1 MTQKT
6 TLLAGDIGGTKTLL
20 GLYEADGGRLG
31 LQHKERY
38 RSGDYPRL
46 ADIVQ
51 KFLKDRKMKHA
62 PRSACFGIAGPCQ
75 GGVCVTRNLPW
86 VVNAEE
92 LQQDI
97 GFEKVFLINDFES
110 IVYGIPHL
118 STSDLDTLKTGV
130 KDPVGNIAVIGAG
143 TGLGEGFAM
152 YDPSLKRYRVY
163 PSEGGHTDFAP
174 KNDEEVALLEYLR
187 RQYGHVSYERVISG
201 TGLINIYSF
210 LTAGGMDEAAAEL
223 DAEIRQSSDPAA
235 AISEYATSGRS
246 EMCRRALAIFASVY
260 GSEAGNLALKILPA
274 GGVYLAGGIAAK
286 IREFLHEGVFVAS
299 FLNKG
304 RSRGLLEN
312 LPVSIILN
320 PDVGL
325 IGAAGK
331 CLDEGAR

>member
-1 MTQKT
+1 MAERT

-20 GLYEADGGRLG
+20 GLYESDAERLR

-38 RSGDYPRL
+38 PSADYPRL
-46 ADIVQ
+46 GDIVE
-51 KFLKDRKMKHA
+51 KFLKERNVERA
-62 PRSACFGIAGPCQ
+62 PRSACFGIAGPCR
-75 GGVCVTRNLPW
+75 GGVCVARNLPW

-97 GFEKVFLINDFES
+97 GLDKVHLINDFES
-110 IVYGIPHL
+110 VVYGIPYL
-118 STSDLDTLKTGV
+118 APTDLDVLKKGV
-130 KDPVGNIAVIGAG
+130 KDPLGNIAVIGAG
-143 TGLGEGFAM
+143 TGLGEGFAA
-152 YDPSLKRYRVY
+152 YDASLKRYRVF
-163 PSEGGHTDFAP
+163 PSEGGHADFAP
-174 KNDEEVALLEYLR
+174 RNDEEVALLKYLQK
-187 RQYGHVSYERVISG
+187 QYNHVSYERVLSG

-210 LTAGGMDEAAAEL
+210 LTSDGMDPATAEL
-223 DAEIRQSSDPAA
+223 DAQIRDSSDPAA
-235 AISEYATSGRS
+235 AISEYALSGRS
-246 EMCRRALAIFASVY
+246 EICRRALTIFASVY
-260 GSEAGNLALKILPA
+260 GSEAGNLALKVLPA

-286 IREFLHEGVFVAS
+286 IRAFLHQGLFVAA

-331 CLDEGAR
+331 CLQESAR